1 MLNEKKHDL
10 AVSYLRFRVLYLK
23 KWTVRAESLKS
34 ALDNWICLENLWEKS
49 LSESLDSEMRG
60 RIIGVK
66 TQKETFNNFYHV
78 NDLQLV

>member
-34 ALDNWICLENLWEKS
+34 ALDN
-49 LSESLDSEMRG
+49 
-60 RIIGVK
+60 
-66 TQKETFNNFYHV
+66 
-78 NDLQLV
+78 